1 MKKPMT
7 VVVSALCAAVA
18 FGADYYV
25 DYANGLDEEGRGGLD
40 APFKTIAY
48 AVGKSVDNDTIYLA
62 ANTHQIAAEVVVDKA
77 VRIVGLGDDRT
88 KVILKRTASCRILSI
103 GNAKACI
110 ANLTLN
116 ANSSG
121 NVGHGSCAYV
131 ASGTVSNCV
140 LRGCATGTRS
150 CVYLEKE
157 DAVLVDCQVSNNSC
171 YDDTVTPGVWVK
183 DGLVLRCVLK
193 DNTSRKRGAGG
204 WLNGANARLFDSVVE
219 NNTACLNWF
228 HNGGG
233 GILVLN
239 SGAVISNCV
248 FRGNKVNHGKA
259 DSDDNAYYNGGAIYF
274 AKAGKAYACVITNNT
289 AWGFGGAVYGPGELH
304 NCLIAGNHS
313 MTRSGGGTYGLAK
326 LSNCTVADCTA
337 RGVGGVS
344 GAATLRNSIVWNNV
358 DVTDAEKPVESNW
371 DTATFAYSCTRP
383 LPDGEGNLCTDPRFF
398 SRRKVGDYLVDCRSS
413 VGKGG
418 EGRTWMGWRAYA
430 VPGLRLL
437 VR

>member
-1 MKKPMT
+1 MLVKKLMT
-7 VVVSALCAAVA
+7 FVVSALCAAVA

-25 DYANGLDEEGRGGLD
+25 DYANGVDEEGRGGSD

-121 NVGHGSCAYV
+121 NVGHGACAYV

-150 CVYLEKE
+150 CVYLENE

-193 DNTSRKRGAGG
+193 DNTSRKRAGAG
-204 WLNGANARLFDSVVE
+204 WLDGAKARVCDSIIE
-219 NNTACLNWF
+219 NNIACDSWYNP
-228 HNGGG
+228 GGG
-233 GILVLN
+233 GFYVGN
-239 SGAVISNCV
+239 AGAVISNCV
-248 FRGNKVNHGKA
+248 FRGNRVKKW
-259 DSDDNAYYNGGAIYF
+259 DDKTNAGYYSGGAIYF
-274 AKAGKAYACVITNNT
+274 AAAAP
-289 AWGFGGAVYGPGELH
+289 AAR
-304 NCLIAGNHS
+304 AS
-313 MTRSGGGTYGLAK
+313 ATRS
-326 LSNCTVADCTA
+326 S
-337 RGVGGVS
+337 
-344 GAATLRNSIVWNNV
+344 
-358 DVTDAEKPVESNW
+358 
-371 DTATFAYSCTRP
+371 TAT
-383 LPDGEGNLCTDPRFF
+383 PR
-398 SRRKVGDYLVDCRSS
+398 RRGPAAA
-413 VGKGG
+413 
-418 EGRTWMGWRAYA
+418 RADT
-430 VPGLRLL
+430 
-437 VR
+437 